1 MPIPIVLC
9 GRLEKVGSIVI
20 SELEPDYEVTYFVM
34 SVEDGIRN
42 LPLILSGSTPVNDKS
57 SLGSKNYSALP
68 KAVILGGG
76 YDDEAITQLRE
87 AVTSSPGTIKI
98 PWLKADPGEDEGR
111 SYPGVREILQ
121 GGGISNETYIGNYT
135 GERRSQIKRRR
146 DVLLVIG
153 RGDCI

>member
-98 PWLKADPGEDEGR
+98 PWLKADPEKTKVGPTPGSEKYCRAAASRMKHILGTILEKGDLKSRDDETF
-111 SYPGVREILQ
+111 YW
-121 GGGISNETYIGNYT
+121 
-135 GERRSQIKRRR
+135 
-146 DVLLVIG
+146 
-153 RGDCI
+153 